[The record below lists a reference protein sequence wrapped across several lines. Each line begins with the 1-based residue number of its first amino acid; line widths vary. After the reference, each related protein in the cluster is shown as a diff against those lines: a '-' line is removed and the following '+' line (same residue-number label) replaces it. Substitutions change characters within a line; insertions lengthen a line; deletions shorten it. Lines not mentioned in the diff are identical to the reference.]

1 MTITDN
7 RVLTVKDSYDVIV
20 VGGGIGGVAAA
31 VAAARN
37 GAKTLLME
45 KQINLGGLA
54 TVGLISWYEPLC
66 DGKGNQVI
74 AGICEELIRLS
85 VKYGME
91 DLPAK
96 WGGEGRNPSHYD
108 RFATHYS
115 PTVFALALDAW
126 VKEAGVTIRFD
137 TRATYPVVEDGKV
150 TGMVAE
156 SVSGREFYP
165 CKFVVDA
172 TGDAGVCAAAG
183 LPTVDGLNY
192 LVYVVQ
198 GHTLDSVKK
207 YAQDGNDCAF
217 RKWSSCGGALT
228 GEGHPADK
236 KPHNLYNS
244 DTENE
249 FIAWGKETM
258 FNRIKTQPK
267 NERDIMTI
275 PTMPQYRKIR
285 RLVGETTFTGEEA
298 VCADSIGTCGD
309 FRHPGP
315 VFQIPYSCLYN
326 KALPNLITAGRVI
339 SADGEGWEITRVIP
353 VCALT
358 GEAAGTAAAL
368 CSRSGDDFA
377 TLDVA
382 ALQETLKKQGVLF

>member
-1 MTITDN
+1 MNLRDN
-7 RVLTVKDSYDVIV
+7 RPILEKEAYDVIV
-20 VGGGIGGVAAA
+20 VGGGIAGIAAA

-66 DGKGNQVI
+66 DGKGHQVI
-74 AGICEELIRLS
+74 GGICEELIRLS
-85 VKYGME
+85 IRYGME

-115 PTVFALALDAW
+115 PTVFSLALDAY
-126 VKEAGVTIRFD
+126 VKENGVAIRFD
-137 TRATYPVVEDGKV
+137 TLATFPVVEDGKV
-150 TGMVAE
+150 TGILAE
-156 SVSGREFYP
+156 SVSGREFHP
-165 CKFVVDA
+165 CRFVIDA
-172 TGDAGVCAAAG
+172 SGDASVCASAG
-183 LPTVDGLNY
+183 LPTKNGLNY
-192 LVYVVQ
+192 LIYMVQ
-198 GHTLDSVKK
+198 GHTKEGAERYVR
-207 YAQDGNDCAF
+207 DGNDCTF
-217 RKWSSCGGALT
+217 RKWISRGGSLS

-236 KPHNLYNS
+236 APHTIYNS

-258 FNRIKTQPK
+258 FNYIREQPK
-267 NERDIMTI
+267 NERDIMTL

-285 RLVGETTFTGEEA
+285 RLVGETTFTGEKTT
-298 VCADSIGTCGD
+298 CPDSIGTCGD

-315 VFQIPYSCLYN
+315 VYNIPYSCLYSN
-326 KALPNLITAGRVI
+326 KLPNLITAGRVV
-339 SADGEGWEITRVIP
+339 SADGEGWEIVRVIP

-368 CSRSGDDFA
+368 CGKTGSDFA
-377 TLDVA
+377 TLEVPL
-382 ALQETLKKQGVLF
+382 LQETLKAQGVLF

>member
-1 MTITDN
+1 MNYADN
-7 RVLTVKDSYDVIV
+7 RQVTIKDSYDVIV

-66 DGKGNQVI
+66 DGKGKQVI
-74 AGICEELIRLS
+74 GGICEELIRLS
-85 VKYGME
+85 IKYGME

-96 WGGEGRNPSHYD
+96 WGGEGRNHNRYD

-115 PTVFALALDAW
+115 PTIFALALDAW

-137 TRATYPVVEDGKV
+137 TLATYPVVENDMV
-150 TGMVAE
+150 TGVIAE
-156 SVSGREFYP
+156 SVSGKELYP
-165 CKFVVDA
+165 CKFVIDA
-172 TGDAGVCAAAG
+172 TGDASVCASAG
-183 LPTVDGLNY
+183 LPTKNGLNY

-198 GHTLDSVKK
+198 KHNKEGLEK
-207 YAQDGNDCAF
+207 YMQDGDDAAF
-217 RKWSSCGGALT
+217 RKWDSCGGSLS

-236 KPHNLYNS
+236 EPHVLYNS

-249 FIAWGKETM
+249 FIAWGKEAM
-258 FNRIKTQPK
+258 FNKIKDQPK

-285 RLVGETTFTGEEA
+285 HLVGETTFTGEGPD
-298 VCADSIGTCGD
+298 CADSIGTCGD

-315 VFQIPYSCLYN
+315 VFNIPYSCLYN
-326 KALPNLITAGRVI
+326 KQLPNLITAGRVI
-339 SADGEGWEITRVIP
+339 SADGDGWEIIRVIP

-358 GEAAGTAAAL
+358 GEAAGTAAAM
-368 CSRSGDDFA
+368 CTKSGDTFA
-377 TLDVA
+377 TLDVP
-382 ALQETLKKQGVLF
+382 ALQKTLKDQGVLF